1 MNPAVPTSAPAYL
14 PAADGAV
21 RRSADIAVIVPT
33 YNEAENV
40 VPFLERAREAWQH
53 LHWEVIF
60 VDDDSPDGT
69 AELVRQIAQ
78 VDSRVRVLQ
87 RLGRHGLSSACVE
100 GMMAASAPVV
110 AVMDADLQHDEKIL
124 PEMYR
129 RLTEGDLELV
139 VATRNAAGGNKN
151 HFDASR
157 SMLSDLGS
165 RLSRVALKTPLS
177 DPMSGFFVL
186 RRSLLEEVMRD
197 LASVGFK
204 ILVDIVASARRPLRV
219 EEVPYAFGSR
229 AHGESKLNLN
239 VGLEYLHLLIDK
251 LTRGWIP
258 ARFVMFVLVG
268 GSGVAIHLSVLGL
281 LYRAA
286 GDRFAVAQAGATVAA
301 MTWNFFLN
309 NAITFYDK
317 QLHGWGAVRGLLLF
331 YAACSLGA
339 VTNIFIAQRVLAMP
353 APWMIAGVAGIVVSS
368 VWNYTV
374 NNFFTWRRRT

>member
-1 MNPAVPTSAPAYL
+1 MNPAVPTIASASL
-14 PAADGAV
+14 RTSDGVAP
-21 RRSADIAVIVPT
+21 RCADIAVIVPT
-33 YNEAENV
+33 YNEVENV

-69 AELVRQIAQ
+69 ADLVRQIAQ
-78 VDSRVRVLQ
+78 VDTRVRIVQ
-87 RLGRHGLSSACVE
+87 RLGRNGLSSACVE
-100 GMMAASAPVV
+100 GMMAASAPIV

-129 RLTEGDLELV
+129 RLVEDDLELV
-139 VATRNAAGGNKN
+139 VATRNAAGGSKVD
-151 HFDASR
+151 FGASR
-157 SMLSDLGS
+157 TLLSDLGS

-177 DPMSGFFVL
+177 DPMSGYFML
-186 RRSLLEEVMRD
+186 RRSLLDELMRD

-219 EEVPYAFGSR
+219 AEVPYVFGTR

-239 VGLEYLHLLIDK
+239 IGLEYLHLLIDK

-268 GSGVAIHLSVLGL
+268 GSGVAVHLAVLAVV
-281 LYRAA
+281 YRS
-286 GDRFAVAQAGATVAA
+286 GGVRFAIAQATATVVA
-301 MTWNFFLN
+301 MTWNFFFN
-309 NAITFYDK
+309 NAVTFYDK

-331 YAACSLGA
+331 YAACSFGA

-353 APWMIAGVAGIVVSS
+353 APWMVAGAAGIVVSS

-374 NNFFTWRRRT
+374 NNFFTWRRRR

>member
-1 MNPAVPTSAPAYL
+1 MHPALPTSAFASSRSS
-14 PAADGAV
+14 DGAAP
-21 RRSADIAVIVPT
+21 RCADIAVIVPT

-40 VPFLERAREAWQH
+40 VPFLERARESWQQ

-69 AELVRQIAQ
+69 ADLVRQIAQ
-78 VDSRVRVLQ
+78 VDPRVRVVQ

-100 GMMAASAPVV
+100 GMMATSAPVV

-129 RLTEGDLELV
+129 RLIEEDLELV
-139 VATRNAAGGNKN
+139 VATRNAAGGNKDE
-151 HFDASR
+151 FGAGR
-157 SMLSDLGS
+157 TMLSDLGS
-165 RLSRVALKTPLS
+165 RLSRIALKTTLT
-177 DPMSGFFVL
+177 DPMSGYFML
-186 RRSLLEEVMRD
+186 RRSLLDEVMRD

-204 ILVDIVASARRPLRV
+204 ILVDIVASAGRPLRV
-219 EEVPYAFGSR
+219 AEVPYVFGTRS
-229 AHGESKLNLN
+229 HGESKLNLN
-239 VGLEYLHLLIDK
+239 IGLEYLHLLIDK

-258 ARFVMFVLVG
+258 ARFIMFVLVG
-268 GSGVAIHLSVLGL
+268 GSGVAVHLSVLGL
-281 LYRAA
+281 LYRTA
-286 GDRFAVAQAGATVAA
+286 GARFAVAQTIATVVA

-317 QLHGWGAVRGLLLF
+317 QLHGWSAVRGLLLF

-339 VTNIFIAQRVLAMP
+339 ISNIFIAQRVLAMP
-353 APWMIAGVAGIVVSS
+353 APWMIAGVAGILVSS

-374 NNFFTWRRRT
+374 NYYFTWRRHS

>member
-1 MNPAVPTSAPAYL
+1 MNPAMPTSFPASVRFTDGVAP
-14 PAADGAV
+14 
-21 RRSADIAVIVPT
+21 RCADIAVIVPT
-33 YNEAENV
+33 YNELENI

-53 LHWEVIF
+53 LQWEVIF

-69 AELVRQIAQ
+69 ADLVRQIAQ
-78 VDSRVRVLQ
+78 VDPRVRVVQ

-100 GMMAASAPVV
+100 GMMAAAAPVV
-110 AVMDADLQHDEKIL
+110 VVMDADLQHDEKIL

-129 RLTEGDLELV
+129 RLIEEDLELV
-139 VATRNAAGGNKN
+139 IATRNAEGGNKDD
-151 HFDASR
+151 FGAGR
-157 SMLSDLGS
+157 TLLSDLGS
-165 RLSRVALKTPLS
+165 RLSRVAVKTPLS
-177 DPMSGFFVL
+177 DPMSGYFML
-186 RRSLLEEVMRD
+186 RRSLLDEVMRD

-219 EEVPYAFGSR
+219 AEVPYAFGTR
-229 AHGESKLNLN
+229 THGESKLNLN
-239 VGLEYLHLLIDK
+239 IGLEYLHLLIEK

-268 GSGVAIHLSVLGL
+268 GSGVAVHLGVLGL
-281 LYRAA
+281 LYRTASV
-286 GDRFAVAQAGATVAA
+286 RFAVAQTIATIAA

-339 VTNIFIAQRVLAMP
+339 VTNIFVAQRVLAMP
-353 APWMIAGVAGIVVSS
+353 APWMIAGVAGILVSS

-374 NNFFTWRRRT
+374 NNFFTWRRP